1 MALMTSMREKMH
13 VVLWGLLAMF
23 LLSMTI
29 GGLVGGANILD
40 QLVGNVNPQTTIA
53 RINGENIAPE
63 RFNNLV
69 NQQIENARTSGQN
82 INDFQIQRARN
93 TAWDNLVQDV
103 LVSQEVNRLKITAS
117 DEEVIYHLE
126 NNPPP
131 FLQQN
136 PSFRTEDAFDWDKYR
151 EALANPQ
158 GNEWNPI
165 ESFMKTTFIP
175 NYKLQK
181 MLDESIIIMDRDVM
195 NEFIKRN
202 TEFTVTGTHITTTRV
217 AAEESEPTQQEI
229 QDEYERTKNNFSH
242 DELRSITYVSWK
254 KVPSNDDSTAAENMA
269 KELVERAESGEVFS
283 VLANEFTM
291 DPGNQGTKGGDLG
304 WFKKGRMVKPFE
316 DAAFSAGK
324 NEIVGPVASTFG
336 YHVIYVRDNRTDE
349 AGDQEILTSH
359 ILIKIEISPT
369 TLANMKRNATLF
381 SYDAQDNGFDQAV
394 SDHSLETESHEKLAN
409 SGFSIKGLGG
419 LRSAVRYAFNSEL
432 NSVSDILENEQ
443 YFAVCTLDS
452 IVSPGFKPLEEVVA
466 QITSSLTTAKVKTGT
481 LEEANKLLIK
491 LSSRNM
497 TLEELIEEEN
507 DLDGF
512 KNESKTLFQGFTS
525 IGRSNHVNGALLQAE
540 PGEILGPLET
550 NRGHAIIQLIE
561 VADFDSTEFEA
572 QKELLRTTIF
582 NRKQGRY
589 FQAWLDGLKDKA
601 DIIDNRKYYY

>member
-136 PSFRTEDAFDWDKYR
+136 PSFRTDDAFDWDKYR
-151 EALANPQ
+151 QALANPQ

-202 TEFTVTGTHITTTRV
+202 TEFTVTGAHITSTRV
-217 AAEESEPTQQEI
+217 ATEESEPTQQEI
-229 QDEYERTKNNFSH
+229 QDEYERTKSIFSH

-269 KELVERAESGEVFS
+269 KELAERAESGEDFS
-283 VLANEFTM
+283 ALADEFTM

-324 NEIVGPVASTFG
+324 NEIVGPIASTFG

-349 AGDQEILTSH
+349 AGAQEILASH

-394 SDHSLETESHEKLAN
+394 SDHGLETESHEKLDN
-409 SGFSIKGLGG
+409 SGFSIRGLGG

-432 NSVSDILENEQ
+432 NSVSDILENDQ

-452 IVSPGFKPLEEVVA
+452 IVSPGFKPLEEVET

-497 TLEELIEEEN
+497 TLEELIEEED

-525 IGRSNHVNGALLQAE
+525 IGRSNHVNGALLQAK
-540 PGEILGPLET
+540 PGEIIGPLET
-550 NRGHAIIQLIE
+550 NRGHAILQLID
-561 VADFDSTEFEA
+561 VAKFDSTEFET
-572 QKELLRTTIF
+572 QKELLKQNIF
-582 NRKQGRY
+582 NRKQGQY

>member
-69 NQQIENARTSGQN
+69 NQQIENARASGQN

-103 LVSQEVNRLKITAS
+103 LVAQEVKRLKITAS

-202 TEFTVTGTHITTTRV
+202 TEFTVTGAHITTTRV

-229 QDEYERTKNNFSH
+229 QDEYERTKNIFSH

-269 KELVERAESGEVFS
+269 KELAERAESGEDFS
-283 VLANEFTM
+283 ALANEFTM

-316 DAAFSAGK
+316 DAAFSAVK

-432 NSVSDILENEQ
+432 NSVSDILENDQ

-497 TLEELIEEEN
+497 TLEELVEEEN

-572 QKELLRTTIF
+572 QKELLRKNIF
-582 NRKQGRY
+582 NRKQGQY

>member
-103 LVSQEVNRLKITAS
+103 LVAQEVKRLKITAS

-181 MLDESIIIMDRDVM
+181 MLDESIIIMDRDVR

-202 TEFTVTGTHITTTRV
+202 TEFTVTGAHITTTRV

-229 QDEYERTKNNFSH
+229 QAEYERTKNIFSH

-269 KELVERAESGEVFS
+269 KELAERVESGEDFS
-283 VLANEFTM
+283 ALANEFTM

-324 NEIVGPVASTFG
+324 NEIVSPVASTFG

-349 AGDQEILTSH
+349 AGDQEILASH

-432 NSVSDILENEQ
+432 NSVSDILENDQ

-497 TLEELIEEEN
+497 TLEELIEEED

-525 IGRSNHVNGALLQAE
+525 IGRSNHVNGALLQAK
-540 PGEILGPLET
+540 PGEIIGPLET
-550 NRGHAIIQLIE
+550 NRGHAILQLID
-561 VADFDSTEFEA
+561 VAKFDSTEFET
-572 QKELLRTTIF
+572 QKELLKQNIF
-582 NRKQGRY
+582 NRKQGQY

>member
-202 TEFTVTGTHITTTRV
+202 TEFTVTGAHITTTRV
-217 AAEESEPTQQEI
+217 ATEESEPTQQEI
-229 QDEYERTKNNFSH
+229 QDEYERTKNIFSH

-269 KELVERAESGEVFS
+269 KELAERAESGEDFS
-283 VLANEFTM
+283 ALANEFTM

-381 SYDAQDNGFDQAV
+381 SY
-394 SDHSLETESHEKLAN
+394 
-409 SGFSIKGLGG
+409 
-419 LRSAVRYAFNSEL
+419 
-432 NSVSDILENEQ
+432 
-443 YFAVCTLDS
+443 
-452 IVSPGFKPLEEVVA
+452 
-466 QITSSLTTAKVKTGT
+466 
-481 LEEANKLLIK
+481 
-491 LSSRNM
+491 
-497 TLEELIEEEN
+497 
-507 DLDGF
+507 
-512 KNESKTLFQGFTS
+512 
-525 IGRSNHVNGALLQAE
+525 
-540 PGEILGPLET
+540 
-550 NRGHAIIQLIE
+550 
-561 VADFDSTEFEA
+561 
-572 QKELLRTTIF
+572 
-582 NRKQGRY
+582 
-589 FQAWLDGLKDKA
+589 
-601 DIIDNRKYYY
+601 